1 MKIAPSCTSALVDLS
16 TGRMFTWRQLRKRQM
31 AFTLL
36 EVMIAVSLF
45 FMCVF
50 AILGVVS
57 RSLNQ
62 ARNLTPFQVDA
73 NSALAEL
80 ALTNRLEEGT
90 LPIEIIQHFEEIHPG
105 YTVEGTITEVATNGL
120 FQVDLMVGGLTGSRK
135 IVQSTTSAILWRP
148 YSRPRGVG
156 PGRGI
161 R

>member
-1 MKIAPSCTSALVDLS
+1 MTLFPFIQNRRPA
-16 TGRMFTWRQLRKRQM
+16 RKRRARA

-36 EVMIAVSLF
+36 EVMIALALF

-57 RSLNQ
+57 RNLNQ
-62 ARNLTPFQVDA
+62 ARNLTPFQVDP

-90 LPIEIIQHFEEIHPG
+90 LPGEIIQHFEEMHPG
-105 YTVEGTITEVATNGL
+105 YTVEGNITEVATNGL
-120 FQVDLMVGGLTGSRK
+120 FQVDLMIGGLNGSKK
-135 IVQSTTSAILWRP
+135 IVQSTSSALLWRP
-148 YSRPRGVG
+148 YSRPRGFG
-156 PGRGI
+156 PPAFR

>member
-1 MKIAPSCTSALVDLS
+1 MMIIPLEAKSSGQHRRSRLYS
-16 TGRMFTWRQLRKRQM
+16 Q

-36 EVMIAVSLF
+36 EVMIAVGLF

-50 AILGVVS
+50 AILGVVT

-90 LPIEIIQHFEEIHPG
+90 LPIEIIQHFEELHPG

-120 FQVDLMVGGLTGSRK
+120 FQVDLMVGGLTGSKK
-135 IVQSTTSAILWRP
+135 IVQSTSSALLWRP
-148 YSRPRGVG
+148 YSRPRGFG
-156 PGRGI
+156 PNPGSGLR

>member
-1 MKIAPSCTSALVDLS
+1 MNIPTPSSHAVGDRQHLSRRCT
-16 TGRMFTWRQLRKRQM
+16 Q

-36 EVMIAVSLF
+36 EVMIAVGLF

-50 AILGVVS
+50 AILGVVT

-90 LPIEIIQHFEEIHPG
+90 LPMPIIQHFEELHPG

-120 FQVDLMVGGLTGSRK
+120 FQVDLMVGGLTGSKK
-135 IVQSTTSAILWRP
+135 IVQSTTSALLWRP
-148 YSRPRGVG
+148 YSRPRGFGPNAG
-156 PGRGI
+156 PGLRQ
-161 R
+161 